1 MGVWVCG
8 VLVWVGAGLGEVGE
22 VWVGVAVVRWRRGKG
37 GIGYGRCVGDAGG
50 VIVGLRWW
58 WFG

>member
-22 VWVGVAVVRWRRGKG
+22 VWVGVAVVPNLAKLQLMVLNG
-37 GIGYGRCVGDAGG
+37 
-50 VIVGLRWW
+50 
-58 WFG
+58 F